1 MFPRIDELAA
11 TNEVWQLTQ
20 PLLGGGSGDTDCLV
34 SWDFDATGTEPRPIA
49 GLTCRDGDPGCDRD
63 AVPGRCGFDV
73 SICLNRPDGRVRRC
87 STASAIES
95 YELGKPKASGDAV
108 DAANAAAI
116 MSALPPAPVTGENV
130 CTNTVRLTVPVGS
143 RPIRFAARAADG
155 RRDDDKL
162 RLVCLA
168 AP

>member
-1 MFPRIDELAA
+1 
-11 TNEVWQLTQ
+11 
-20 PLLGGGSGDTDCLV
+20 
-34 SWDFDATGTEPRPIA
+34 
-49 GLTCRDGDPGCDRD
+49 
-63 AVPGRCGFDV
+63 
-73 SICLNRPDGRVRRC
+73 VRRC